1 MDLDRRQSAGY
12 EYLCHLQ
19 VCRSAAQI
27 AGDVCVEKISMVR
40 REEST
45 AYSLVGKNLS

>member
-1 MDLDRRQSAGY
+1 MDTDRRQSAGY

-27 AGDVCVEKISMVR
+27 ADNLCVKKISMVS

-45 AYSLVGKNLS
+45 AYSLVGKKLS

>member
-1 MDLDRRQSAGY
+1 MDMDRRQSAGY

-27 AGDVCVEKISMVR
+27 AGNVCVKEISMVGL
-40 REEST
+40 EEST
-45 AYSLVGKNLS
+45 AYSLVGINLS